1 MSKMCIRCGK
11 EVLPTNNAVRLDIII
26 GTDFSYPLES
36 SLHLLPVVVDGE
48 TICIG
53 SPSRAQYLKN
63 GPRDTRSKSHYNSQK
78 EEPVRKAYAQM
89 QRDVHISQY
98 TSKDAFHPRGKC
110 CGGVSIYGIFARYNK
125 NLNLEYTYQVI
136 LYDILQSCVTITIII
151 ILTLQQL

>member
-53 SPSRAQYLKN
+53 SPSRAQYLVN
-63 GPRDTRSKSHYNSQK
+63 GAPDTRSGSYYDSEREQ
-78 EEPVRKAYAQM
+78 PVCRAYAQM
-89 QRDVHISQY
+89 LRDAPIS
-98 TSKDAFHPRGKC
+98 
-110 CGGVSIYGIFARYNK
+110 
-125 NLNLEYTYQVI
+125 
-136 LYDILQSCVTITIII
+136 
-151 ILTLQQL
+151 